1 MTQFVSLALAL
12 ALIGCQRNATTTDDK
27 SAAPGDS
34 AAAAAPK
41 VAAVEPAAAPPVAP
55 AGDEPARV
63 AQAPVAPDGVW
74 RASPLGRD
82 IERVC
87 NVLTYAGV
95 TDKSANEQLNA
106 ILEWLPQN
114 IESEDGRNFL
124 GSIAE
129 LQGNAKA
136 DALEAGAKKVGL
148 SGCPLAASWRQQ
160 PPPQ

>member
-1 MTQFVSLALAL
+1 MTQFVSLAVAL

-27 SAAPGDS
+27 SATAGDS
-34 AAAAAPK
+34 AAAAPT
-41 VAAVEPAAAPPVAP
+41 VAAAEPGAAPPVAA
-55 AGDEPARV
+55 AGGEPARA

-148 SGCPLAASWRQQ
+148 SGCPLAASWRQ
-160 PPPQ
+160 PPPQQ

>member
-34 AAAAAPK
+34 AAAAPK
-41 VAAVEPAAAPPVAP
+41 VAAVEPAAALAVAP
-55 AGDEPARV
+55 AGESPARV

-95 TDKSANEQLNA
+95 TDKSPNEQLNA

-160 PPPQ
+160 PSQQ